1 MWPNSAIDGIFLQP
15 NLFFLAL
22 KRKIINDP
30 VYGFI
35 SIRHAFILELIDH
48 PWFQR
53 LRRIAQLGLS
63 HLVYPGALHNRFQHA
78 IGAMHLM
85 QNAID
90 ELRLKGNE
98 ISDEEEVSLLCA
110 ILLHDIGHGPFSHA
124 LEYTIA
130 SEVHHER
137 ISSLMMNRLN
147 EHFNGKL
154 IMAIAIFNNEYPKKF
169 LHQLV
174 SSQLDMDRLDY
185 LARDSFFSGV
195 VEGQVGSERILKML
209 DVVDDQLVVEEK
221 GIYSIE
227 KFIVARR
234 FMYWQVYLHKT
245 VLSAEFMLVNALR
258 RAQVLA
264 RAGATLHCSPAL
276 HYFLYNQVKQEELIS
291 KPEAL
296 QHYASLDD
304 FDIAAAL
311 KVWQHHDDR
320 VLAMIAINMVN
331 RSLFKIEI
339 QRTPFDASRVS
350 CEIERI
356 SAKYNFTKEEASYF
370 VIQSSVDNR
379 AYNSQYDVIRILMK
393 DGSVRDAAE
402 VSDHLNIAAL
412 SSVVEKHFVA
422 YLR

>member
-1 MWPNSAIDGIFLQP
+1 M
-15 NLFFLAL
+15 AL

-98 ISDEEEVSLLCA
+98 ITDEEEVSLLCA

-147 EHFNGKL
+147 EHFQGKL
-154 IMAIAIFNNEYPKKF
+154 SMAIAIFNNEYPKKF

-258 RAQVLA
+258 RAQILA
-264 RAGATLHCSPAL
+264 RSGASLHCSPAL

-311 KVWQHHDDR
+311 KVWQHHEDR
-320 VLAMIAINMVN
+320 VLATLAEQLVN
-331 RSLFKIEI
+331 RRLFKIEI
-339 QRTPFDASRVS
+339 QRTPFEVQRVDN
-350 CEIERI
+350 EVDRI
-356 SAKYNFTKEEASYF
+356 SAKYSFTKEEADYF
-370 VIQSSVDNR
+370 VIRSSVDNR
-379 AYNSQYDVIRILMK
+379 AYNSQHDVIRILMK

>member
-1 MWPNSAIDGIFLQP
+1 
-15 NLFFLAL
+15 LAL

-35 SIRHAFILELIDH
+35 SIRHAFILELINH

-98 ISDEEEVSLLCA
+98 ITDEEEVSLLCA

-154 IMAIAIFNNEYPKKF
+154 AMAIAIFNNEYPKKF

-264 RAGATLHCSPAL
+264 RSGASLHCSPAL

-320 VLAMIAINMVN
+320 VLSILATNLVN

-339 QRTPFDASRVS
+339 QREPFSQ
-350 CEIERI
+350 ERI
-356 SAKYNFTKEEASYF
+356 INEVERIATKQGFTKEEAEYF
-370 VIQSSVDNR
+370 VIRSSVDNR

>member
-1 MWPNSAIDGIFLQP
+1 
-15 NLFFLAL
+15 
-22 KRKIINDP
+22 
-30 VYGFI
+30 
-35 SIRHAFILELIDH
+35 
-48 PWFQR
+48 
-53 LRRIAQLGLS
+53 
-63 HLVYPGALHNRFQHA
+63 
-78 IGAMHLM
+78 
-85 QNAID
+85 
-90 ELRLKGNE
+90 
-98 ISDEEEVSLLCA
+98 
-110 ILLHDIGHGPFSHA
+110 
-124 LEYTIA
+124 
-130 SEVHHER
+130 VHHER

-154 IMAIAIFNNEYPKKF
+154 TMAIAIFNNEYPKKF

-264 RAGATLHCSPAL
+264 RAGAALHCSPAL
-276 HYFLYNQVKQEELIS
+276 HYFLYNLVKQEELIS

-320 VLAMIAINMVN
+320 VLAMIATNMVN

-350 CEIERI
+350 REIERI

>member
-1 MWPNSAIDGIFLQP
+1 M
-15 NLFFLAL
+15 
-22 KRKIINDP
+22 
-30 VYGFI
+30 YGFI
-35 SIRHAFILELIDH
+35 TIRHPFILELIDH

-63 HLVYPGALHNRFQHA
+63 HMVYPGALHNRFQHA

-98 ISDEEEVSLLCA
+98 IDDEEEVALLCA

-130 SEVHHER
+130 SEVHHEK
-137 ISSLMMNRLN
+137 ISSLIMAQLN
-147 EHFNGKL
+147 EHFKGRL
-154 IMAIAIFNNEYPKKF
+154 AMAIAIFNNHYHKRF

-258 RAQVLA
+258 RAQELA
-264 RAGATLHCSPAL
+264 RSGVELHCSPAL
-276 HYFLYNQVKQEELIS
+276 RHFLYHKVTLSDLEGDS
-291 KPEAL
+291 AAL
-296 QHYASLDD
+296 GYYAALDD

-311 KVWQHHDDR
+311 KVWQQHEDR
-320 VLAMIAINMVN
+320 VLSMLASHLVN
-331 RSLFKIEI
+331 RRLFKIEI
-339 QRTPFDASRVS
+339 QRESFSPNRVNS
-350 CEIERI
+350 EIDRVA
-356 SAKYNFTKEEASYF
+356 AKYGFSKEEAAYF
-370 VIQSSVDNR
+370 VIHSSVDNR

>member
-1 MWPNSAIDGIFLQP
+1 M
-15 NLFFLAL
+15 
-22 KRKIINDP
+22 
-30 VYGFI
+30 YGFI
-35 SIRHAFILELIDH
+35 TIRHPFILELIDH

-63 HLVYPGALHNRFQHA
+63 HMVYPGALHNRFQHA

-98 ISDEEEVSLLCA
+98 IDDEEEVALLCA

-130 SEVHHER
+130 SEVHHEK
-137 ISSLMMNRLN
+137 ISSLIMAQLN
-147 EHFNGKL
+147 EHFKGRL
-154 IMAIAIFNNEYPKKF
+154 SMAIAIFNNQYHKRF

-258 RAQVLA
+258 RAQELA
-264 RAGATLHCSPAL
+264 RSGVELHCSPAL
-276 HYFLYNQVKQEELIS
+276 RHFLYHKVTLNDLEGDS
-291 KPEAL
+291 AAL
-296 QHYASLDD
+296 GYYAALDD

-311 KVWQHHDDR
+311 KVWQQHEDR
-320 VLAMIAINMVN
+320 VLSMLASHLVN
-331 RSLFKIEI
+331 RRLFKIEI
-339 QRTPFDASRVS
+339 QREAFTPNRVNS
-350 CEIERI
+350 EIDRVA
-356 SAKYNFTKEEASYF
+356 AKFGFSNEEAAYF
-370 VIQSSVDNR
+370 VIHSSVDNR

>member
-1 MWPNSAIDGIFLQP
+1 MTQ
-15 NLFFLAL
+15 
-22 KRKIINDP
+22 KRKILNDP

-85 QNAID
+85 QNAVD
-90 ELRLKGNE
+90 ELRLKGNV
-98 ISDEEEVSLLCA
+98 ITDEEEVSLLCA

-154 IMAIAIFNNEYPKKF
+154 TMAIAIFNNEYPKKF

-245 VLSAEFMLVNALR
+245 VVAAEHMLIHALR
-258 RAQVLA
+258 RAKHLSKQGVELFA
-264 RAGATLHCSPAL
+264 SPAL
-276 HYFLYNQVKQEELIS
+276 AYFLTNDVTKEVFKTDPSVLDRFAQ
-291 KPEAL
+291 
-296 QHYASLDD
+296 LDD
-304 FDIAAAL
+304 YDILGAL
-311 KVWQHHDDR
+311 KVWQSHPDK
-320 VLAMIAINMVN
+320 VLSLLATRLVN
-331 RSLFKIEI
+331 RQLFKIEI
-339 QRTPFDASRVS
+339 SREPFSPDRIQLEKEFIRKQFDLDGDEVDFFVYSDILTNNAYNQNKQNINMLMKNGEIIDLTKASDNLN
-350 CEIERI
+350 I
-356 SAKYNFTKEEASYF
+356 SALANP
-370 VIQSSVDNR
+370 
-379 AYNSQYDVIRILMK
+379 
-393 DGSVRDAAE
+393 
-402 VSDHLNIAAL
+402 
-412 SSVVEKHFVA
+412 VEKYFLCYPV
-422 YLR
+422 

>member
-1 MWPNSAIDGIFLQP
+1 LWPQFIS
-15 NLFFLAL
+15 L
-22 KRKIINDP
+22 KARRKIINDP

-35 SIRHAFILELIDH
+35 TIRHPFILELIDH

-63 HLVYPGALHNRFQHA
+63 HMVYPGALHNRFQHA

-98 ISDEEEVSLLCA
+98 IDDEEEVALLCA

-130 SEVHHER
+130 SEVHHEK
-137 ISSLMMNRLN
+137 ISSLIMAQLN
-147 EHFNGKL
+147 EHFKGRL
-154 IMAIAIFNNEYPKKF
+154 TMAIAIFNNQYHKRF

-258 RAQVLA
+258 RAQELA
-264 RAGATLHCSPAL
+264 RSGVELHCSPAL
-276 HYFLYNQVKQEELIS
+276 RHFLYHKVTLSDLEGDS
-291 KPEAL
+291 AAL
-296 QHYASLDD
+296 GYYAALDD

-311 KVWQHHDDR
+311 KVWQQHEDR
-320 VLAMIAINMVN
+320 VLSMLASHLVN
-331 RSLFKIEI
+331 RRLVKIEI
-339 QRTPFDASRVS
+339 QREPFTPNRVNS
-350 CEIERI
+350 EIDRVA
-356 SAKYNFTKEEASYF
+356 AKYGFSKEEAAYF
-370 VIQSSVDNR
+370 VIHSSVDNR

>member
-1 MWPNSAIDGIFLQP
+1 MDTFA
-15 NLFFLAL
+15 AL
-22 KRKIINDP
+22 KMVKARRKIINDP

-35 SIRHAFILELIDH
+35 SIRHPFILELIDH

-85 QNAID
+85 QNAVD
-90 ELRLKGNE
+90 ELRLKGHD
-98 ISDEEEVSLLCA
+98 ITEEEELGLLCA

-124 LEYTIA
+124 LEYSLA
-130 SEVHHER
+130 AEVHHED
-137 ISSLMMNRLN
+137 ISSLMIDQLDRELGGAL
-147 EHFNGKL
+147 HV
-154 IMAIAIFNNEYPKKF
+154 ARAIFDDRYPKRF

-209 DVVDDQLVVEEK
+209 DVVNDELVVEEK

-258 RAQVLA
+258 RAKFLA
-264 RAGATLHCSPAL
+264 REGHTLFCTPSL
-276 HYFLYNQVKQEELIS
+276 QFFLYGNITRSDLDS
-291 KPEAL
+291 RPEVL
-296 QHYASLDD
+296 QHYAMLDD
-304 FDIAAAL
+304 FDIATSL
-311 KVWQHHDDR
+311 KVWQSSDDA
-320 VLAMIAINMVN
+320 VLSELSRRLIV
-331 RSLFKIEI
+331 RDLFKIEI
-339 QRTPFDASRVS
+339 QRSPFADDVLQSHVARVASSMGLSQEDASYMVLTQ
-350 CEIERI
+350 
-356 SAKYNFTKEEASYF
+356 K
-370 VIQSSVDNR
+370 VDNR
-379 AYNSQYDVIRILMK
+379 AYNRQKDFIRILMK
-393 DGSVRDAAE
+393 DGSVRDAAD
-402 VSDHLNIAAL
+402 VSDHLNLAAL
-412 SSVVEKHFVA
+412 SSVVEKHFIA
-422 YLR
+422 YPK

>member
-1 MWPNSAIDGIFLQP
+1 MHSIFLWS
-15 NLFFLAL
+15 NYFSLAL
-22 KRKIINDP
+22 RRKIINDP

-35 SIRHAFILELIDH
+35 TIRHAFILELIDH

-98 ISDEEEVSLLCA
+98 ITDEEEVSLLCA

-147 EHFNGKL
+147 EHFGGKL
-154 IMAIAIFNNEYPKKF
+154 TMAIAIFNNEYPKKF

-264 RAGATLHCSPAL
+264 RSGASLHCSPAL

-311 KVWQHHDDR
+311 KVWQHHEDR
-320 VLAMIAINMVN
+320 VLSMIATHMVN
-331 RSLFKIEI
+331 RRLFKIEI
-339 QRTPFDASRVS
+339 QREPFEALRV
-350 CEIERI
+350 EKETERI
-356 SAKYNFTKEEASYF
+356 ALKYGLSPEEASYF

>member
-1 MWPNSAIDGIFLQP
+1 VDGIFLHP
-15 NLFFLAL
+15 NLFLLAL

-154 IMAIAIFNNEYPKKF
+154 TMAIAIFNNEYPKKF

-264 RAGATLHCSPAL
+264 RAGAALHCSPAL

-320 VLAMIAINMVN
+320 VLAMIATNMVN

-350 CEIERI
+350 REIERI

>member
-1 MWPNSAIDGIFLQP
+1 VDGIFLQP
-15 NLFFLAL
+15 NLFLLAL

-63 HLVYPGALHNRFQHA
+63 NLVYPGALHNRFQHA

-154 IMAIAIFNNEYPKKF
+154 TMSIAIFNNEYPKKF

-258 RAQVLA
+258 RAQFLA
-264 RAGATLHCSPAL
+264 RAGATLHSSPAL

-320 VLAMIAINMVN
+320 VLALIATNMVN

-350 CEIERI
+350 REIERI
-356 SAKYNFTKEEASYF
+356 SAKYSFTKEEASYF

>member
-1 MWPNSAIDGIFLQP
+1 MKA
-15 NLFFLAL
+15 

-35 SIRHAFILELIDH
+35 TIRHPFILELIDH

-63 HLVYPGALHNRFQHA
+63 HMVYPGALHNRFQHA

-98 ISDEEEVSLLCA
+98 IDDEEEVALLCA
-110 ILLHDIGHGPFSHA
+110 VLLHDIGHGPFSHA

-130 SEVHHER
+130 SEVHHEK
-137 ISSLMMNRLN
+137 ISSLIMAQLN
-147 EHFNGKL
+147 EHFQGRLTK
-154 IMAIAIFNNEYPKKF
+154 AIAIFNNHYHKRF

-258 RAQVLA
+258 RAQELA
-264 RAGATLHCSPAL
+264 RAGAELHCSPAL
-276 HYFLYNQVKQEELIS
+276 RHFLYHKVTLSDLEGDHS
-291 KPEAL
+291 AL
-296 QHYASLDD
+296 GYYAALDD

-320 VLAMIAINMVN
+320 VLSMLANQLVN

-339 QRTPFDASRVS
+339 QRTPFTQERVS
-350 CEIERI
+350 SQVERVA
-356 SAKYNFTKEEASYF
+356 SKYGFSKEEAAYF

-379 AYNSQYDVIRILMK
+379 AYNSQHDVIRILMK

-412 SSVVEKHFVA
+412 SSVVEKHFIA

>member
-1 MWPNSAIDGIFLQP
+1 M
-15 NLFFLAL
+15 AL

-90 ELRLKGNE
+90 ELRLKGNV
-98 ISDEEEVSLLCA
+98 ITDEEEVSLLCA

-147 EHFNGKL
+147 EHFKGRL
-154 IMAIAIFNNEYPKKF
+154 TMAIAIFNNEYPKKF

-264 RAGATLHCSPAL
+264 RSGVSLHCSPAL

-311 KVWQHHDDR
+311 KVWQHHEDR
-320 VLAMIAINMVN
+320 VLAMIATQMVN

-339 QRTPFDASRVS
+339 QRTPFDSSRVTQ
-350 CEIERI
+350 EVERI
-356 SAKYNFTKEEASYF
+356 SAKYGFTKGEAEYF

-379 AYNSQYDVIRILMK
+379 AYNSQHDVIRILMK

>member
-1 MWPNSAIDGIFLQP
+1 MDGIFLQP
-15 NLFFLAL
+15 NLFLLAL

-35 SIRHAFILELIDH
+35 SIRHAFILDLIDH

-154 IMAIAIFNNEYPKKF
+154 TMAIAIFNNEYPKKF

-264 RAGATLHCSPAL
+264 RAGAALHCSPAL
-276 HYFLYNQVKQEELIS
+276 HYFLYNLVKQEELIS

-320 VLAMIAINMVN
+320 VLAMIATNMVN

-350 CEIERI
+350 REIERI

>member
-1 MWPNSAIDGIFLQP
+1 MDGIFLHP
-15 NLFFLAL
+15 NLFLLAL

-154 IMAIAIFNNEYPKKF
+154 TMAIAIFNNEYPKKF

-264 RAGATLHCSPAL
+264 RAGAALHCSPAL

-320 VLAMIAINMVN
+320 VLAMIATNMVN

-350 CEIERI
+350 REIERI

>member
-1 MWPNSAIDGIFLQP
+1 LSPN
-15 NLFFLAL
+15 NFFLAL

-35 SIRHAFILELIDH
+35 SIRHVFILELIDH

-85 QNAID
+85 QNAVD
-90 ELRLKGNE
+90 ELRLKGNV
-98 ISDEEEVSLLCA
+98 ITDEEEISLLCA

-147 EHFNGKL
+147 EHFSGKL
-154 IMAIAIFNNEYPKKF
+154 TMAIAIFNNEYPKKF

-209 DVVDDQLVVEEK
+209 DVVEDQLVVEEK

-258 RAQVLA
+258 RAQELA
-264 RAGATLHCSPAL
+264 RAGMSLHCSPAL
-276 HYFLYNQVKQEELIS
+276 HYFLYNQVKQEDLIS
-291 KPEAL
+291 KQEAL

-311 KVWQHHDDR
+311 KVWQNHEDR
-320 VLAMIAINMVN
+320 VLATLAKQLVN
-331 RSLFKIEI
+331 RRLFKIEI
-339 QRTPFDASRVS
+339 QRTPIDEQRLNN
-350 CEIERI
+350 ERERI
-356 SAKYNFTKEEASYF
+356 SAKYGFSKEESEYF
-370 VIQSSVDNR
+370 VIRSSVDNR

>member
-1 MWPNSAIDGIFLQP
+1 M
-15 NLFFLAL
+15 AL

-98 ISDEEEVSLLCA
+98 ITDEEEVSLLCA

-147 EHFNGKL
+147 EHFQGKL
-154 IMAIAIFNNEYPKKF
+154 TMAIAIFNNEYPKKF

-258 RAQVLA
+258 RAQTLA
-264 RAGATLHCSPAL
+264 RSGASLHCSPAL

-311 KVWQHHDDR
+311 KVWQHHEDR
-320 VLAMIAINMVN
+320 VLATLAEQLVN
-331 RSLFKIEI
+331 RRLFKIEI
-339 QRTPFDASRVS
+339 QRTPFEAQRVDN
-350 CEIERI
+350 EVDRI
-356 SAKYNFTKEEASYF
+356 SAKYSFTKEEADYF
-370 VIQSSVDNR
+370 VIRSSVDNR
-379 AYNSQYDVIRILMK
+379 AYNSQHDVIRILMK

>member
-1 MWPNSAIDGIFLQP
+1 
-15 NLFFLAL
+15 LAL

-98 ISDEEEVSLLCA
+98 ITDEEEVSLLCA

-154 IMAIAIFNNEYPKKF
+154 TMAIAIFNNEYPKKF

-311 KVWQHHDDR
+311 KVWQHNEDR
-320 VLAMIAINMVN
+320 VLATLALHLVN

-339 QRTPFDASRVS
+339 QREPFDEQRVS
-350 CEIERI
+350 HERERI
-356 SAKYNFTKEEASYF
+356 SAKHGFTAEEAEYF
-370 VIQSSVDNR
+370 VIRSSVDNR

>member
-1 MWPNSAIDGIFLQP
+1 
-15 NLFFLAL
+15 LAQ

-85 QNAID
+85 QNAVD

-98 ISDEEEVSLLCA
+98 ITDEEEVSLLCA

-154 IMAIAIFNNEYPKKF
+154 VMAIAIFNNEYPKKF

-264 RAGATLHCSPAL
+264 RSGATLHCSPAL
-276 HYFLYNQVKQEELIS
+276 HYFLYNQVKQEELMA
-291 KPEAL
+291 KPEAM

-311 KVWQHHDDR
+311 KVWQHHEDR
-320 VLAMIAINMVN
+320 VLSMIATHMVN

-339 QRTPFDASRVS
+339 QREPFDTVRINQ
-350 CEIERI
+350 EIERI
-356 SAKYNFTKEEASYF
+356 AAKYAFSKEEASYF

-379 AYNSQYDVIRILMK
+379 AYNSQHDVIRILMK

-412 SSVVEKHFVA
+412 SSVVEKHFIA

>member
-1 MWPNSAIDGIFLQP
+1 MIFLHP
-15 NLFFLAL
+15 KHFSLAL

-90 ELRLKGNE
+90 ELRLKGND
-98 ISDEEEVSLLCA
+98 ISEEEEVSLLCA

-147 EHFNGKL
+147 EHFKGRL
-154 IMAIAIFNNEYPKKF
+154 SMAIAIFNNEYPKRF

-264 RAGATLHCSPAL
+264 RGGMALHCSPAL
-276 HYFLYNQVKQEELIS
+276 HYFLYNQVKQDELIA

-311 KVWQHHDDR
+311 KVWQSHEDR
-320 VLAMIAINMVN
+320 VLATLASQLVN

-339 QRTPFDASRVS
+339 QRTPFDDNRLHV
-350 CEIERI
+350 EKQRI
-356 SAKYNFTKEEASYF
+356 SAKHGFSMEDAEYF
-370 VIQSSVDNR
+370 VIRSSVDNR
-379 AYNSQYDVIRILMK
+379 AYNSQHDVIRILMK